1 MPEVGT
7 PMFLDDP
14 IVAIATPPGSGGLAV
29 LRVSGRGALE
39 VADRVFRPG
48 RPGAPMPSS
57 APTHTVHHGHVM
69 AGGRAVDEVLLT
81 VLRGPRT
88 YTREDTVE
96 VGCHGGVVV
105 ARMVLEAF
113 LAAGARMAGPG
124 EFTRRA
130 FLNGRLDLA
139 QAEAVADLIHARSE
153 RAVRAAT
160 AQLSGALSRRIEA
173 LREGL
178 MTVLAHVEAHLDFPD
193 EDIAPETGAALEARM
208 EAAMTDAGR
217 LVESARNGRLL
228 REGARVAIVGAPNA
242 GKSSL
247 LNALLGVERAI
258 VSDVPGT
265 TRDTVEDLVTVA
277 GYPVVLVDT
286 AGMRESA
293 DAIER
298 EGMRR
303 SREAAMGADVV
314 LEVADVTLP
323 PPTVV
328 PVERAAGTAW
338 LRVANKCD
346 LEADPGY
353 AAEAG
358 WIRVSCRTAEG
369 LDQLRAVMGASLGG
383 GTAAGGLGVGE
394 EWAVSARHQDALRRS
409 LEAMG
414 LALGAMRQGVALDLV
429 AADLRVAAQAVGE
442 VVGKTGTE
450 DLLDRIFSTFCI
462 GK

>member
-346 LEADPGY
+346 LEPDPGY

-369 LDQLRAVMGASLGG
+369 LDQLRAAMGASLGG

>member
-1 MPEVGT
+1 
-7 PMFLDDP
+7 MFLDDP

-48 RPGAPMPSS
+48 RRDGPMPSL
-57 APTHTVHHGHVM
+57 APSHTVHHGHVM
-69 AGGRAVDEVLLT
+69 AGGRVVDEVLMT

-130 FLNGRLDLA
+130 FVNGRLDLA

-153 RAVRAAT
+153 RAVHAAT

-173 LREGL
+173 LREAL
-178 MTVLAHVEAHLDFPD
+178 MTVLAHLEAHLDFPD
-193 EDIAPETGAALEARM
+193 EDIAPETGSALVSRV
-208 EAAMTDAGR
+208 EAAMADARR

-323 PPTVV
+323 PPTAV
-328 PVERAAGTAW
+328 PVECGAGTAW

-346 LEADPGY
+346 RQADPGFDG
-353 AAEAG
+353 EAG
-358 WIRVSCRTAEG
+358 WIRVSCRTGEG
-369 LDQLRAVMGASLGG
+369 LDALRAAMGASLGDG
-383 GTAAGGLGVGE
+383 AARGGLGVGE

-409 LEAMG
+409 MEAMG
-414 LALGAMRQGVALDLV
+414 LALGAMRSGVALDLV

>member
-1 MPEVGT
+1 
-7 PMFLDDP
+7 
-14 IVAIATPPGSGGLAV
+14 
-29 LRVSGRGALE
+29 
-39 VADRVFRPG
+39 
-48 RPGAPMPSS
+48 
-57 APTHTVHHGHVM
+57 
-69 AGGRAVDEVLLT
+69 
-81 VLRGPRT
+81 
-88 YTREDTVE
+88 
-96 VGCHGGVVV
+96 
-105 ARMVLEAF
+105 
-113 LAAGARMAGPG
+113 
-124 EFTRRA
+124 
-130 FLNGRLDLA
+130 
-139 QAEAVADLIHARSE
+139 
-153 RAVRAAT
+153 
-160 AQLSGALSRRIEA
+160 
-173 LREGL
+173 

-193 EDIAPETGAALEARM
+193 EDIAPETGAALEARV
-208 EAAMTDAGR
+208 EAAMAEARR

-247 LNALLGVERAI
+247 LNALLGVDRAI

-265 TRDTVEDLVTVA
+265 TRDTVEDVATVA

-303 SREAAMGADVV
+303 SREAALGADLV

-323 PPTVV
+323 PPTVA
-328 PVERAAGTAW
+328 PVEPAAGTAW

-353 AAEAG
+353 AAGEG
-358 WIRVSCRTAEG
+358 WIRVSCRTGEG
-369 LDQLRAVMGASLGG
+369 LDELRAAVGLSLGG
-383 GTAAGGLGVGE
+383 DAAAGGSGFGE
-394 EWAVSARHQDALRRS
+394 EWAVSARHQDALRRM

-414 LALGAMRQGVALDLV
+414 VALGAMRAGWALDLV
-429 AADLRVAAQAVGE
+429 AADLRVAVQAVGE

>member
-1 MPEVGT
+1 
-7 PMFLDDP
+7 MFLDDP
-14 IVAIATPPGSGGLAV
+14 IVAIATPPGSGGLAM

-96 VGCHGGVVV
+96 VGCHGGVLV

-160 AQLSGALSRRIEA
+160 AQLSGALSRRIEG

-208 EAAMTDAGR
+208 EAAMAEARR

-247 LNALLGVERAI
+247 LNALLGVDRAI

-293 DAIER
+293 DAVER

-303 SREAAMGADVV
+303 SREAALGADVV

-346 LEADPGY
+346 LEPDPGY

-369 LDQLRAVMGASLGG
+369 LDELRAAMGASLGG

-414 LALGAMRQGVALDLV
+414 LAFGAMRQGVALDLV
-429 AADLRVAAQAVGE
+429 AADLRVAAQALGE

>member
-1 MPEVGT
+1 
-7 PMFLDDP
+7 MFLDDP

-69 AGGRAVDEVLLT
+69 AGGRAVDEVLMT

-96 VGCHGGVVV
+96 VGCHGGVLV

-113 LAAGARMAGPG
+113 LAAGARMAVPG

-160 AQLSGALSRRIEA
+160 AQLSGALSRRIEG

-208 EAAMTDAGR
+208 EAAMAEARR

-247 LNALLGVERAI
+247 LNALLGVDRAI

-265 TRDTVEDLVTVA
+265 TRDTVEDVVTVA

-293 DAIER
+293 DAVER

-303 SREAAMGADVV
+303 SREAALGADVV

-346 LEADPGY
+346 LEPDPGY

-358 WIRVSCRTAEG
+358 WIRVSCRTVEG
-369 LDQLRAVMGASLGG
+369 LDELRAAMGASLGG